1 LIPCDCIVI
10 KTSDP
15 ENKCFVETKG
25 LDGETN
31 YKYKTSFLNNI
42 SGNNAATALLI
53 SPENYSLGY
62 LVKCGSPMPQ
72 INQFEGTIE

>member
-1 LIPCDCIVI
+1 VI

-31 YKYKTSFLNNI
+31 YKYKTSFLNNL
-42 SGNNAATALLI
+42 SGNNASTALLKN
-53 SPENYSLGY
+53 PDNFNL
-62 LVKCGSPMPQ
+62 
-72 INQFEGTIE
+72 